1 MVLSRITK
9 LQKIKSI
16 FMQLYRALQKKSR
29 KEESTLYRVAKLILY
44 KVFPLKSA
52 MFNMNFQSI
61 EKND

>member
-44 KVFPLKSA
+44 KVFPPKSA

>member
-52 MFNMNFQSI
+52 MFNINFQSI

>member
-29 KEESTLYRVAKLILY
+29 KEESTLYRVAKSILY

>member
-1 MVLSRITK
+1 MSRITK